1 MYVLSKFLLLSKGIK
16 CIFHQLFA
24 SKFFK
29 SRARANWYIIIT
41 VNYNAGLSPGG
52 GGAGGG
58 LQPPQYLTD
67 QLTLSQTGGGG
78 QFMPTTVLPASP
90 DFQTLRR
97 VCDVNIFW
105 YVWPFEIT
113 RWVKSLEY
121 NSQSLKNVFKRA
133 KFYTAFGNTLILNYY
148 CLVQQFFVA
157 LLHGVRTHDG

>member
-41 VNYNAGLSPGG
+41 CNYNAGLSPGG
-52 GGAGGG
+52 GAGGG
-58 LQPPQYLTD
+58 LQPPPIFD
-67 QLTLSQTGGGG
+67 RSVNPISNRGG